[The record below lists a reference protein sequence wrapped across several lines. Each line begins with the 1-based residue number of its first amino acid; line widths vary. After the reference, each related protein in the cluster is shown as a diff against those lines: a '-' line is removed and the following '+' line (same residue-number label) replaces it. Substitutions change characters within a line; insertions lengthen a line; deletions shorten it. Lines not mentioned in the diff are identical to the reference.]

1 MMADERTPEY
11 DRGWAAA
18 LQAARYWHEAQ
29 AKRALILARRERF
42 PKNLERE
49 AELHQR
55 CAEQILA
62 LDPDDV

>member
-1 MMADERTPEY
+1 MASDSEDY
-11 DRGWAAA
+11 ARGWHAA

-29 AKRALILARRERF
+29 AKRALIMARRERF

-49 AELHQR
+49 AEVHQR
-55 CAEQILA
+55 CAEQITA

>member
-29 AKRALILARRERF
+29 ARRERF

>member
-1 MMADERTPEY
+1 MADRTPEY
-11 DRGWAAA
+11 DRGWNAA

-29 AKRALILARRERF
+29 AKRTMILARRERF

-49 AELHQR
+49 SELHKR
-55 CAEQILA
+55 CAEQITA